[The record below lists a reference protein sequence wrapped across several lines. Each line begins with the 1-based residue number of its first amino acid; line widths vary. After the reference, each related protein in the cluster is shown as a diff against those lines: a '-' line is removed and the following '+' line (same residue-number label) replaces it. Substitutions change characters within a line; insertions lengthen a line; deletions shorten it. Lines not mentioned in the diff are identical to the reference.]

1 MHMRANTIIND
12 LTTGS
17 VSKTLITFAF
27 PLMLSNLLQT
37 IYNTVDMIIVGQFVG
52 KTGLSAVSIGG
63 SLLHLFTFIAMGF
76 ANAGQVLVSQYLGA
90 GDKKA
95 VSRAV
100 GTMFT
105 FVLSCAI
112 VLSVICS
119 IFAGQLLSFMNT
131 PAEAYKFG
139 LDYTI
144 TCYLGLFFIYG
155 YNLVSAI
162 LRGMGD
168 SRHPFIFIAT
178 AAVTNLVL
186 DLLFIAVFKWEV
198 FGAALAT
205 VISQGTSFVWA
216 LIFLYKN
223 REEFGFDFKYKSFRI
238 DKDIFSRLLRLGVPM
253 CLQSAAIAF
262 SMLIVNAFINAYG
275 VVASAVT
282 GIGSKLAS
290 ITSIITLAFSTSGA
304 AMTGQCL
311 GAGKY
316 ERIPKIIRTAL
327 VINLLFASVL
337 ISATVLFPRAIF
349 GLFNKEPE
357 VLEMAMSYIP
367 CAVMLYLGSALRS
380 PFMALINGSGQSKLN
395 LAVGILDGVIS
406 RIGLA
411 ILLGITFNW
420 GIKGFWY
427 GNAIAGYVPFLIGG
441 VFFASG
447 KWKRK
452 RLIIN

>member
-1 MHMRANTIIND
+1 
-12 LTTGS
+12 
-17 VSKTLITFAF
+17 
-27 PLMLSNLLQT
+27 
-37 IYNTVDMIIVGQFVG
+37 
-52 KTGLSAVSIGG
+52 
-63 SLLHLFTFIAMGF
+63 
-76 ANAGQVLVSQYLGA
+76 
-90 GDKKA
+90 
-95 VSRAV
+95 
-100 GTMFT
+100 
-105 FVLSCAI
+105 
-112 VLSVICS
+112 
-119 IFAGQLLSFMNT
+119 
-131 PAEAYKFG
+131 
-139 LDYTI
+139 
-144 TCYLGLFFIYG
+144 
-155 YNLVSAI
+155 
-162 LRGMGD
+162 MGD

>member
-17 VSKTLITFAF
+17 VSKTLIIFAF

-63 SLLHLFTFIAMGF
+63 NLLHLFTFIAMGF

-144 TCYLGLFFIYG
+144 TCYFGLFFIYG

-205 VISQGTSFVWA
+205 VISQGVSFVWA
-216 LIFLYKN
+216 LFFLYKN

-238 DKDIFSRLLRLGVPM
+238 DKDIFGRLLRLGVPM

-262 SMLIVNAFINAYG
+262 SMLIVNSFINAYG

-337 ISATVLFPRAIF
+337 ILATVLFPRAIF